1 MFREAGHGSP
11 GCPGRAGRQGGRA
24 TLTRCC
30 CRLLTAT
37 AAADAALCRSSA
49 ACPGLSRLRV
59 NLRVRSPA
67 IAGRADL
74 AAGPERVFH
83 RPSQRRSSLPTAVQ
97 EAELGA
103 FPPLFL
109 AVLARGGFFSP
120 ATSLLHPFLS
130 AKASRRLSKLC
141 GLPGARGQLGEQP
154 GPAAAPLQLG
164 RRTRVRRLPPAPPPG
179 SAGRPGLSPPPL
191 GRQTAGEGAG
201 CPARAAGG
209 ACPRL
214 WSPFGGSLQSW
225 RSHRIY

>member
-1 MFREAGHGSP
+1 M
-11 GCPGRAGRQGGRA
+11 
-24 TLTRCC
+24 
-30 CRLLTAT
+30 
-37 AAADAALCRSSA
+37 
-49 ACPGLSRLRV
+49 

-120 ATSLLHPFLS
+120 ATSLLHPLLS

-154 GPAAAPLQLG
+154 GPAAAPLELG
-164 RRTRVRRLPPAPPPG
+164 RGTRVRRLPPATTGLSWTARAVPATPG
-179 SAGRPGLSPPPL
+179 TADSGGGRGAASAGCGRGLPTALVPIWRLLTKLEISPHLLIWPL
-191 GRQTAGEGAG
+191 PSGAGEW
-201 CPARAAGG
+201 ARAQFS
-209 ACPRL
+209 
-214 WSPFGGSLQSW
+214 WPF
-225 RSHRIY
+225 HP